1 MLELDH
7 IFVCVPNER
16 ELNES
21 LANSGLNLSARR
33 VHLGQGTANRCTF
46 FDNAYLEFLLY
57 ECDKDLQSE
66 SVQTV
71 SLWERMQWQNT
82 GASPFGIAFRFA
94 EGKVY
99 DLPIETRPYYAP
111 FLPNGSNIPIITPQ
125 NLVREPLVFLSLV
138 TKKPIE
144 KFALNTSCL
153 EHQGKRHLLTKIELT
168 SPYSNFS
175 EQLQWFCREKLVH
188 ISLGKSHHAELELNN
203 GREEQS
209 FDYRPVLPLSI
220 RW

>member
-33 VHLGQGTANRCTF
+33 VHHGQGTANRCAF
-46 FDNAYLEFLLY
+46 FDNAYLEFLLRDRD
-57 ECDKDLQSE
+57 EDLQSE
-66 SVQTV
+66 SVQSV
-71 SLWERMQWQNT
+71 SLWERMQWRNT
-82 GASPFGIAFRFA
+82 RASPFGIAFRFVSN
-94 EGKVY
+94 KHDFPV
-99 DLPIETRPYYAP
+99 ETRPYYAP
-111 FLPNGSNIPIITPQ
+111 FLPNGASIPVATPFNSIQ
-125 NLVREPLVFLSLV
+125 EPLIFFSLV

-144 KFALNTSCL
+144 KFALNSSSL
-153 EHQGKRHLLTKIELT
+153 EHRGSRHLLTKIEIT

-175 EQLQWFCREKLVH
+175 EQLQWFCREKLVY
-188 ISLGKSHHAELELNN
+188 ISQGKSHHAELELDN

-209 FDYRPVLPLSI
+209 LDFRPVLPLSI